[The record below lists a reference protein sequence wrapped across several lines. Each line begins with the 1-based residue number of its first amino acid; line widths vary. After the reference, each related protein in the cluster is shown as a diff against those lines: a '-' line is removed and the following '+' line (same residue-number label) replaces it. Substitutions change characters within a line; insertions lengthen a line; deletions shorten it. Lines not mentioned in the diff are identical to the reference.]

1 MSLLL
6 ICGLFTTSVF
16 SQEQSYWMNAGAGNI
31 YQAFQTY
38 SKLQDLINN
47 PDRSNEIEGAL
58 KKVQEN
64 WNDLSKT
71 HLADEILA
79 RAKKLKKLKI
89 IMDGFNKCLSEGET
103 QKRMALSIINI
114 IRTLPENKIEMDQE
128 CMTRVVEELTMVST
142 DSLLNAFAPVNY
154 MYARTS
160 EKDFKDLVSK
170 RWEAMVAGDQAKAE
184 ELNEKIAKIEDEVH
198 ESNEKKQKMKDEIR
212 KKIYNKVRDQMI
224 RMHGIFNYL
233 LESEG
238 ENKNKAQKIEESLKA
253 TCKGCTDEEYAAAK
267 KELESSITNLEKL
280 NVKPV
285 NTKMLRRKFAND
297 VINLAGEIYEVKE
310 RRIYDDEGNLIKRQ
324 SADQDLTH
332 LRINYQFT
340 PKSNEYTDRAKAD
353 EAMKKFIRNRD
364 IEFRSKY
371 GQLAELGIIPDSST
385 VQPRVLEEEGRDGT
399 KKFRVQLRRCE
410 PGKECAN
417 LFQEEPEW
425 GGTLSANLVEMF
437 GLGDLDIEKFKKTR
451 LSSIEEAMEQYDDM
465 VQGKDF
471 DSMLDKLI
479 LNNPLITGEVLNE
492 NPQDYLQLICER
504 AEKVSNDKNFDDK
517 LRSIY
522 LGISAAL
529 IIGGFIFA
537 APIAA
542 SPLLGTILF
551 GSWYG
556 LTGVSAYF
564 GIKAYNNTELA
575 QGACYS
581 GTGDQNTCAMIQQ
594 YYDDQKSAMLFG
606 VMVPGSH
613 LLKYADFATKATLGV
628 TTNVQGTFNTVA
640 KIRSR
645 TLTFHAQGSYW
656 VDQAYS
662 NQVENNIQDMLGLSD
677 EDLAALSPE
686 DRKEIVTIISHIT
699 EKEGEAGVRQLV
711 YAIKTIKWIQRNGQ
725 NMEKELKGLKLLEE
739 ARRLK
744 NNLN

>member
-1 MSLLL
+1 
-6 ICGLFTTSVF
+6 
-16 SQEQSYWMNAGAGNI
+16 
-31 YQAFQTY
+31 
-38 SKLQDLINN
+38 
-47 PDRSNEIEGAL
+47 
-58 KKVQEN
+58 
-64 WNDLSKT
+64 
-71 HLADEILA
+71 
-79 RAKKLKKLKI
+79 
-89 IMDGFNKCLSEGET
+89 
-103 QKRMALSIINI
+103 
-114 IRTLPENKIEMDQE
+114 
-128 CMTRVVEELTMVST
+128 
-142 DSLLNAFAPVNY
+142 
-154 MYARTS
+154 
-160 EKDFKDLVSK
+160 
-170 RWEAMVAGDQAKAE
+170 
-184 ELNEKIAKIEDEVH
+184 
-198 ESNEKKQKMKDEIR
+198 
-212 KKIYNKVRDQMI
+212 
-224 RMHGIFNYL
+224 
-233 LESEG
+233 
-238 ENKNKAQKIEESLKA
+238 
-253 TCKGCTDEEYAAAK
+253 
-267 KELESSITNLEKL
+267 
-280 NVKPV
+280 
-285 NTKMLRRKFAND
+285 MLRRKFSND
-297 VINLAGEIYEVKE
+297 VINLAGEIYEVSE
-310 RRIYDDEGNLIKRQ
+310 RRIYDDEGNLIIRE
-324 SADQDLTH
+324 SPNQDLSH
-332 LRINYQFT
+332 LRINYEFK
-340 PKSNEYTDRAKAD
+340 PKSNEFTDKEKAN
-353 EAMKKFIRNRD
+353 EAMRKFIRNRD

-371 GQLAELGIIPDSST
+371 GQLAELGIIPDSSN
-385 VQPRVLEEEGRDGT
+385 VEPRILEEEAPDGT

-410 PGKECAN
+410 PGKECTN

-425 GGTLSANLVEMF
+425 GGTLAGNLVDMF

-451 LSSIEEAMEQYDDM
+451 LSSIEDAMEQYDDM

-542 SPLLGTILF
+542 SPLIGTILF

-662 NQVENNIQDMLGLSD
+662 NQVEKNIQDMLGLND
-677 EDLAALSPE
+677 EDLAALSAE
-686 DRKEIVTIISHIT
+686 DRKEIVTIISHVT

-725 NMEKELKGLKLLEE
+725 NVEKELKGLKLLEE